1 MTPYMAPASVPNK
14 ITGPQTVKIL
24 APTPRTYPS
33 ERESIAGDAT
43 ALAKPVMGSRVPAP
57 ARLAI
62 LSYTPMPVRITDKKI
77 RVIELNACACEDGM
91 NGMYL

>member
-14 ITGPQTVKIL
+14 ITGPHTVNIL

-43 ALAKPVMGSRVPAP
+43 ALAKPVMGSSVPAP

-62 LSYTPMPVRITDKKI
+62 LSYIPIPVSRTDIKI
-77 RVIELNACACEDGM
+77 RVIELNVCA
-91 NGMYL
+91 